1 MTFKIETLSNRV
13 VKGGAFVTEETFVV
27 VDEAGELV
35 VAKQFKSEAEAQ
47 AQIDGLGNL
56 AVGLEFAKAQF
67 PGQADKALKGKA
79 AIIAAYLDWEA
90 AGRPVKELEEKAAE
104 GTEGSDVAA
113 PADEPVLNDN
123 ETF

>member
-13 VKGGAFVTEETFVV
+13 VKGGSFVNEQSFAV

-35 VAKQFKSEAEAQ
+35 VAKTFKTEAEAQ
-47 AQIDGLGNL
+47 AAIDGLGNL
-56 AVGLEFAKAQF
+56 STGLEFAKAYF

-79 AIIAAYLDWEA
+79 AVVAAYLDWEA
-90 AGRPVKELEEKAAE
+90 AGRPVKTVEEKAADAADATSGE
-104 GTEGSDVAA
+104 PAVAEETLSEA
-113 PADEPVLNDN
+113 

>member
-13 VKGGAFVTEETFVV
+13 VKGGAFVTEQTFVV

-56 AVGLEFAKAQF
+56 AIGLEFAKAQF

-79 AIIAAYLDWEA
+79 AVIASYLDWEA
-90 AGRPVKELEEKAAE
+90 AGRPVKTVEDKAETSEASE
-104 GTEGSDVAA
+104 PV
-113 PADEPVLNDN
+113 ADEPVLSEA